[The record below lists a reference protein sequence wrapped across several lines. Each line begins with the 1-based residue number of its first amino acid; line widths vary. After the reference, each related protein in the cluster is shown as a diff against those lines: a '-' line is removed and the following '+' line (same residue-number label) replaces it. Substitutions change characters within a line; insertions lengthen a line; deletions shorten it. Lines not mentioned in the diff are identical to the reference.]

1 MYEYLKPLQHLN
13 VTATWAAIAML
24 IGQIPF
30 LVNILW
36 TALAGKPAPANPWNS
51 YSLEWRTASPPPH
64 ENFAEIPT
72 VHSRD
77 PFWDQKY
84 EQGPDGRP
92 VLRPALD
99 DAHEEDRQPDTHGI
113 HMPGLSYFPFV
124 TALGLVIVPVGIMT
138 HISVIGI
145 GLVVTLFGIYGWA
158 FEPAGPDE
166 PASEES

>member
-64 ENFAEIPT
+64 ENFKEIPT
-72 VHSRD
+72 VRRG
-77 PFWDQKY
+77 PY
-84 EQGPDGRP
+84 EYSVPGD
-92 VLRPALD
+92 
-99 DAHEEDRQPDTHGI
+99 EEDWIAQD
-113 HMPGLSYFPFV
+113 
-124 TALGLVIVPVGIMT
+124 A
-138 HISVIGI
+138 
-145 GLVVTLFGIYGWA
+145 
-158 FEPAGPDE
+158 EPTSAVSG
-166 PASEES
+166 

>member
-1 MYEYLKPLQHLN
+1 MKPKTSSHGRKPSN
-13 VTATWAAIAML
+13 TATSML
-24 IGQIPF
+24 VF
-30 LVNILW
+30 LWNFFS
-36 TALAGKPAPANPWNS
+36 TMRKEKDAPADPWDGRT
-51 YSLEWRTASPPPH
+51 LEWSIPSPPPVY
-64 ENFAEIPT
+64 NFAEIPT

-92 VLRPALD
+92 VLRPARD
-99 DAHEEDRQPDTHGI
+99 DAHEEDSQPDPHGI

-158 FEPAGPDE
+158 FEPADPDE
-166 PASEES
+166 PVAEES